1 MELSKTFKSER
12 MAELYALE
20 LSDTYRDLFFY
31 VFKRNDGMYLVDP
44 LGIRYSDETLLFT
57 YHKTEKMESNS
68 INVKN

>member
-1 MELSKTFKSER
+1 

-44 LGIRYSDETLLFT
+44 LGIRYSDETLLFI
-57 YHKTEKMESNS
+57 YHKTEK
-68 INVKN
+68 I